1 MSDST
6 DAFDDGLDEDD
17 INHFIVELQRIIHES
32 PPGMQAKFARTISYL
47 QSKKKTMIE
56 DKASFVLKKDE
67 VVDPKQMLEQLLEII
82 DNYRSKP
89 NSPEKFNKLMELTHL
104 REKISQ
110 EKRLSTPEM
119 KK

>member
-1 MSDST
+1 M

-47 QSKKKTMIE
+47 QSKKKAIID
-56 DKASFVLKKDE
+56 DKSAFGLKKDE
-67 VVDPKQMLEQLLEII
+67 VIDSKQLLEQLLEII

-110 EKRLSTPEM
+110 EKRQNTPEI